1 MRAEVR
7 LFALYLVCLFL
18 GGTLILAS
26 ILLGGG
32 QDHGDAGDHDGGLH
46 LKDFPVDKA
55 LDLVKD
61 LPVMKD
67 LPVDKTF
74 DLVKDLAKDVPH
86 DATPVADGQTPIE
99 QTVGSHHPSSGGDL
113 GGPGLKALVS
123 LRFWTFA
130 LASFGF
136 LGAGLHVIG
145 IGEPVA
151 ALVAAPVSAVLG
163 YVAAYIFWKLSR
175 SEVGLATTLGQ
186 LRGAEAEVVL
196 PIRVGGTGKVALKVS
211 GQYTELLARTNDAAE
226 LGMRDRVLVVSIDEG
241 VATVTSI
248 RARRS

>member
-1 MRAEVR
+1 
-7 LFALYLVCLFL
+7 LLALYLVCLTL

-32 QDHGDAGDHDGGLH
+32 HHVDHGDAGDHDGGLH

-61 LPVMKD
+61 LPIVKD

-86 DATPVADGQTPIE
+86 DTTPMADGQTAIE
-99 QTVGSHHPSSGGDL
+99 QTVGPHHPSSGGDL
-113 GGPGLKALVS
+113 GGPGLRALVS

-145 IGEPVA
+145 IAEPVA
-151 ALVAAPVSAVLG
+151 GLVSASVSVVLG
-163 YVAAYIFWKLSR
+163 YVAAWIFWKLSR
-175 SEVGLATTLGQ
+175 SEVGVSTTLGQ

-196 PIRVGGTGKVALKVS
+196 PIRVGGTGKVGLRVS
-211 GQYTELLARTNDAAE
+211 GQYTELLARTNDPTD
-226 LGMRDRVLVVSIDEG
+226 LGMRERVLVVTVEEG
-241 VATVTSI
+241 VAVVTSV